1 MARWEIGA
9 GNVGGDQGGQQV
21 FYGGQGVS
29 LPANEGQW
37 RGQPPGTSG
46 RSGDFVCRNKILT
59 LTLL

>member
-29 LPANEGQW
+29 LPANEGPW

-46 RSGDFVCRNKILT
+46 RRWPSPHCYILNIIY
-59 LTLL
+59 